1 MPARSVIGGAL
12 GALIERM
19 GGVDAFAAHLG
30 VWPHTVWRWG
40 TKRTQ
45 PENEMR
51 RRINTLARRKK
62 LREPFRN

>member
-19 GGVDAFAAHLG
+19 GGVDAFAEALG

-40 TKRTQ
+40 TKRTH
-45 PENEMR
+45 PDETMR
-51 RRINTLARRKK
+51 KRINTLARRRK
-62 LREPFRN
+62 LRAPFT